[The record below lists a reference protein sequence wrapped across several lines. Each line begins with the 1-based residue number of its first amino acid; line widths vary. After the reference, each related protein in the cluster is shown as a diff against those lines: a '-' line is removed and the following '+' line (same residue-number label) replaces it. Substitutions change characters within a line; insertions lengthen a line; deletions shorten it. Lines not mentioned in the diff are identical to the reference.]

1 MSYFLSPNKGLWEGE
16 ENEGEEEE
24 EGERSSQGM
33 DSCMDT
39 SLWYDFCT

>member
-1 MSYFLSPNKGLWEGE
+1 MSYFWSPNKGLREGE
-16 ENEGEEEE
+16 EKEGEEEE

-39 SLWYDFCT
+39 